1 MEKLDFLQ
9 KKKQIEYNIYQLKSE
24 LSSLKKEYIESNKKF
39 EIGELI
45 QVIIPEIK
53 FQNRVIEG
61 EVLFGYVDSFEINY
75 SGQISPIL
83 FKQTKN
89 GTKSKN
95 RLYTTGG
102 CIFSKIEKDKI

>member
-1 MEKLDFLQ
+1 MFALWEKDLPESL
-9 KKKQIEYNIYQLKSE
+9 
-24 LSSLKKEYIESNKKF
+24 SLKKEYIESNKKF

-61 EVLFGYVDSFEINY
+61 EVLFAYVDSFEINY
-75 SGQISPIL
+75 SCQVLPIV

-89 GTKSKN
+89 GTKSKI
-95 RLYTTGG
+95 RLYTHGG
-102 CIFSKIEKDKI
+102 CIFSKIAKDKI